1 MATTK
6 IIELIGSSDSS
17 WEGAAQ
23 AAVTEA
29 VKTLKGVTGVDVI
42 GFKGKIRDGK
52 IVEYRANVKIAF
64 TVDSTID

>member
-6 IIELIGSSDSS
+6 VIELIGSSPDS

-29 VKTLKGVTGVDVI
+29 VKTIKGVSGVDVI
-42 GFKGKIRDGK
+42 GFTGKVRDGK
-52 IVEYRANVKIAF
+52 LVEYRANVKVAF
-64 TVDSTID
+64 VVDSARD